1 MVQEL
6 EIQNLKCD
14 GCANTIETELLKID
28 GVTEVLVNEEDSKV
42 RFESNN
48 ETLPAVIERL
58 KQLGYPVADAENT
71 IINKATSY
79 VSCIRG
85 RVS

>member
-6 EIQNLKCD
+6 EIQNLKCG

-28 GVTEVLVNEEDSKV
+28 GVTQVLVNEEDSKV

-48 ETLPAVIERL
+48 DTLPTVIER
-58 KQLGYPVADAENT
+58 
-71 IINKATSY
+71 
-79 VSCIRG
+79 
-85 RVS
+85 